1 MGLIVPALINY
12 LHNLILYGCDREE
25 GVVLE
30 KIDSGII
37 IEWGENFHFN
47 IGSEIAEVIKFYGR
61 EFDTKHR
68 EEEEHYKFLTHGL
81 LHKIRSTAYFHNQG
95 LESRKIIMFSDDCIS
110 SIQLF
115 VRDEAVTL
123 IVYMRSSDVM
133 RLLPVD
139 VLAMAR
145 LLNKVIDEYKLSID
159 DRKVVLDIHIGS
171 AHIVNDE
178 DLEKARKICEKE
190 YCLTESDY

>member
-1 MGLIVPALINY
+1 MGKIVPALINY

-30 KIDSGII
+30 KIDSGMI
-37 IEWGENFHFN
+37 IEWEENLD
-47 IGSEIAEVIKFYGR
+47 IRLEALEVAKFYGCGIAV
-61 EFDTKHR
+61 KQK

-81 LHKIRSTAYFHNQG
+81 LHKIRSTAYFHKQG

-115 VRDEAVTL
+115 VRDEAITL

-178 DLEKARKICEKE
+178 DLDKARKICEKE
-190 YCLTESDY
+190 YGLTESDY